1 MVLPLLVIIEV
12 LGETTL
18 TVEIEAEIL
27 LVDFL
32 QFCSLD
38 LPNAYL
44 PQDVIACLRLTS
56 VEVIFLMLES
66 DPAFLSR
73 HSSFNTMDF
82 CQQSQRVSFLDSMI
96 KSSW

>member
-1 MVLPLLVIIEV
+1 MVLQVLVIIKV

-18 TVEIEAEIL
+18 AVEIEAEML

-38 LPNAYL
+38 LSNGYL
-44 PQDVIACLRLTS
+44 LQDLIACLRLTS

-82 CQQSQRVSFLDSMI
+82 CQQTQKVSFLDSTI